1 MSNMVERRALRPSS
15 SIAAGRGARLSTGK
29 LADATSENKAGRK
42 VR

>member
-1 MSNMVERRALRPSS
+1 MSNMVERRVSRPSS
-15 SIAAGRGARLSTGK
+15 GIVAGRGPRLSTGK